1 MVSSRVVTVAA
12 VGVSSTLA
20 LYLFAR
26 HVSRPRC
33 VSAAL
38 PKTMKQLRVVEPNRD
53 CAKIQLEVVEVEMP
67 TPGRNEVLVRM
78 VRRPPGWVRRRSML
92 RGRGARDTTEV
103 NPRGCYAGGGPVE
116 PQ

>member
-1 MVSSRVVTVAA
+1 MASSRMVTVAA

-33 VSAAL
+33 VSTSSL
-38 PKTMKQLRVVEPNRD
+38 PKTMRQLRVVEPNRD

-78 VRRPPGWVRRRSML
+78 VSGSR
-92 RGRGARDTTEV
+92 RGAAPGHGATWHD
-103 NPRGCYAGGGPVE
+103 
-116 PQ
+116 